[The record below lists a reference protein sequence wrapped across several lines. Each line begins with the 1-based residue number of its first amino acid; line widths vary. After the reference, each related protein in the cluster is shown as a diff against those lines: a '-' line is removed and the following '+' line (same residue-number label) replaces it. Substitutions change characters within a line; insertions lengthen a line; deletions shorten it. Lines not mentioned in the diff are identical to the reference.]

1 MIAEAWETRVEEP
14 LVFSYQSDSYVEQHL
29 DSIVASYQKA
39 LADVS
44 GFLGVAPGSLP
55 RISVYLCEFMP
66 EVDGRADGK
75 PRRDPEAAEIWT
87 TVNSESP
94 GVDPEVEL
102 AQLLLRKTFGPAT
115 RDTRFWYDGLAGYL
129 AGKNGSSEYHAEA
142 PTRVQKLFDAGQL
155 PPLADLLTLYGIRQS
170 ATGTSSATA
179 FVGYLVEHHG
189 VERFKR
195 FLGALRQGNGQTA
208 SVGPGQ
214 AFQRIYGR
222 PLQSVEQ
229 SWYRVLEASG
239 AGGGAKMGDAVK
251 QLLPYMKMYRLQL
264 LGILGCILVTI
275 SFSIFMPMSIRFLV
289 NNILARRPLAFPV
302 PGIGPAGYQLTP
314 GEEQTHALLELLG
327 AMIFFFILSA
337 VSNARRSYLV
347 TAMGEGV
354 NYDLRMRFYNQLQRL
369 PVAYHRS
376 MPNQDLTQRFWTD
389 ITTIAQALTTGIV
402 PITQAT
408 LAMLIFG
415 TVLISL
421 NFKLSLIALAG
432 LPIFAL
438 SFQRMRAK
446 LREAVLERTRRQSEI
461 SQTLV
466 ETLNAPEKIRLYSI
480 IDYLADRFAIRMGL
494 ARDHMVRI
502 TEMAS
507 TATSTSALITNGA
520 QVLVLIIGG
529 LIVIDSQQLQRPDL
543 TTGDLM
549 AFYVLLLQFYAPA
562 ATFTGAMQ
570 FINQATTS
578 VDRVNNILNQQ
589 AEQDAPD
596 AVEVGPLRDAIRF
609 DAVSHGRAKGKD
621 LVKDLTLEIKAGS
634 KVAFVGP
641 PGAGKASLMELLPR
655 LSEVADGAITWDGID
670 LRKIKVDS
678 LRRQM
683 AVVSQ
688 ETYVFRATVYDN
700 IRYGRVDATDEEVI
714 GAAQQAGLH
723 EFILGLPGGYDT
735 QLNDRDAAFG
745 LVQRQRLTVARALL
759 QDAPVILMDD
769 ALSAL
774 DAPGQ
779 RELEDALRPPGSG
792 KTLIRVAQ
800 RIGSVLD
807 ADQIFVMDGGQ
818 LVERGRHDTLSDA
831 GGLYTQLLKDELGAG
846 AVSGAFQAVR
856 RLARQAPFSTLP
868 PEVLEEVA
876 RLMLYAERSTG
887 DVICRQGS
895 VGDELF
901 VLGRGEVDVVLEDE
915 EGHERIIGSLNEG
928 EYFGEISFLR
938 RVPRTA
944 TVRARTQTELHILR
958 RQDFDQLLERLGSDL
973 TAHLD
978 RTAQERID
986 ATRAKL
992 AAAEATP
999 A

>member
-1 MIAEAWETRVEEP
+1 MIAEAWETRVEGP
-14 LVFSYQSDSYVEQHL
+14 LVFSYQPDSYVEQHL

-44 GFLGVAPGSLP
+44 AFLGVPSGGLP
-55 RISVYLCEFMP
+55 RISIYLCEFLP
-66 EVDGRADGK
+66 EVDGQAGGET
-75 PRRDPEAAEIWT
+75 RRSPDAAEIWT

-94 GVDPEVEL
+94 GADPEVEL
-102 AQLLLRKTFGPAT
+102 AQLLLHKTFGPAT

-142 PTRVQKLFDAGQL
+142 PARVQKLFDAGQL
-155 PPLADLLTLYGIRQS
+155 PPLVDLLALYGIRQS

-179 FVGYLVEHHG
+179 FVGYLVDHHG
-189 VERFKR
+189 VDRFKR
-195 FLGALRQGNGQTA
+195 FLAALRQGNGQTPSA
-208 SVGPGQ
+208 GVAQ
-214 AFQRIYGR
+214 TFQRVYGR

-239 AGGGAKMGDAVK
+239 AGGGAKMSDAVK
-251 QLLPYMKMYRLQL
+251 QLVPYMKTYRLQL
-264 LGILGCILVTI
+264 LGIFGCILVTI
-275 SFSIFMPMSIRFLV
+275 SFAIFLPLSIRFLV
-289 NNILARRPLAFPV
+289 NSILARRPLAFPV
-302 PGIGPAGYQLTP
+302 LGIGPAGYQLQV
-314 GEEQTHALLELLG
+314 GDEQTHALLMLLG
-327 AMIFFFILSA
+327 AMIFFFVLSA

-347 TAMGEGV
+347 TSMGEGV

-369 PVAYHRS
+369 PIAYHRS
-376 MPNQDLTQRFWTD
+376 MPNQDITQRFWTD
-389 ITTIAQALTTGIV
+389 VTTVSQALTLGIV

-432 LPIFAL
+432 LPIFAF

-466 ETLNAPEKIRLYSI
+466 ETLNAPEKIRLYRI
-480 IDYLADRFAIRMGL
+480 IDYLADRFAIRMAL

-529 LIVIDSQQLQRPDL
+529 LIVIDSQQRDL

-578 VDRVNNILNQQ
+578 VDRVNSVLNQK

-609 DAVSHGRAKGKD
+609 DAVSHGRGKGKD

-655 LSEVADGAITWDGID
+655 LSEVAGGAITWDGVD
-670 LRKIKVDS
+670 VRKIKVDS

-714 GAAQQAGLH
+714 RAAQQAGLH

-759 QDAPVILMDD
+759 QDAPVIVMDD

-807 ADQIFVMDGGQ
+807 ADEIFVMDSGQ
-818 LVERGRHDTLSDA
+818 LAERGRHDTLSDA
-831 GGLYTQLLKDELGAG
+831 GGLYMQLLKDELGAG

-856 RLARQAPFSTLP
+856 RLARQAPFSALP
-868 PEVLEEVA
+868 AEVLEEVA

-901 VLGRGEVDVVLEDE
+901 VLGRGEVEVVLEDE
-915 EGHERIIGSLNEG
+915 DGHERIIGSLSEG

-992 AAAEATP
+992 AAAEAAP